1 MIRMSGEGIFD
12 IHCHIVPG
20 VDDGAADTGETRKLL
35 QMEYDQGVRNI
46 ILTPHFRFQMFET
59 PLEKIK
65 RQFELA
71 EGIAAE
77 ISSDLHT
84 YLGCEFHANMEMVPM
99 LREKKISTM
108 AGSRYVL
115 VEFSHSS
122 EKSYIR
128 ERLSALL
135 SGGYKPI
142 IAHIERYEATRT
154 DLDFVEDMVSMGAY
168 MQINADSIVGKDGFF
183 TKRYCLK
190 LMKNDLLHFVGSDC
204 HDSRKRISRIG
215 EAYQTV
221 AKKMGRDYATQLFVQ
236 NPRMIISHG
245 QG

>member
-1 MIRMSGEGIFD
+1 MSGEGIFD

-20 VDDGAADTGETRKLL
+20 VDDGAADIKETRKLL

-59 PLEKIK
+59 PLEKVK

-77 ISSDLHT
+77 ISGDLHL
-84 YLGCEFHANMEMVPM
+84 YLGCEFHANMEMLPM

-115 VEFSHSS
+115 VEFSHNS
-122 EKSYIR
+122 EESYIR
-128 ERLSALL
+128 ERLSAML

-142 IAHIERYEATRT
+142 VAHIERYEATRT
-154 DLDFVEDMVSMGAY
+154 DFDFVEELVDMGAH
-168 MQINADSIVGKDGFF
+168 MQVNADSIVGKDGFF
-183 TKRYCLK
+183 TKRYCRK
-190 LMKNDLLHFVGSDC
+190 LMKNDLLQFVGSDC
-204 HDSRKRISRIG
+204 HDSRKRVSRIG

-221 AKKMGRDYATQLFVQ
+221 SKKMGRAYAEQLFIR
-236 NPRMIISHG
+236 NPQKIVN
-245 QG
+245 

>member
-1 MIRMSGEGIFD
+1 
-12 IHCHIVPG
+12 
-20 VDDGAADTGETRKLL
+20 
-35 QMEYDQGVRNI
+35 
-46 ILTPHFRFQMFET
+46 
-59 PLEKIK
+59 
-65 RQFELA
+65 
-71 EGIAAE
+71 
-77 ISSDLHT
+77 
-84 YLGCEFHANMEMVPM
+84 
-99 LREKKISTM
+99 
-108 AGSRYVL
+108 
-115 VEFSHSS
+115 
-122 EKSYIR
+122 
-128 ERLSALL
+128 
-135 SGGYKPI
+135 
-142 IAHIERYEATRT
+142 
-154 DLDFVEDMVSMGAY
+154 MGTY